1 MSMFNRGRSQFLLLR
16 HDCGCSR
23 KLKSG
28 GHAGW
33 LPHLFTTLTS
43 SLQNHNSQFS
53 ILKFQFLNFQF
64 LIFNFLIFNFLIF
77 NSRFSI
83 LYFQFSILA
92 GFTSPKYFFSNKDW
106 ILPKEKQPM
115 FAKFILMIFQQP
127 DRNVVIVRSRNSIV
141 KLLVSLKEETLLS
154 NKTIYY
160 LVEQRL
166 YAWRAVPSFPQIALC
181 FPSLALRPQPFGQ
194 IL

>member
-1 MSMFNRGRSQFLLLR
+1 MCSFYTFIMSMFNRGRSQFLLLR

-53 ILKFQFLNFQF
+53 ILKFQYLNFQ
-64 LIFNFLIFNFLIF
+64 FLIFNFLIF

-115 FAKFILMIFQQP
+115 FAKFILMILQLRFP
-127 DRNVVIVRSRNSIV
+127 LFWLAISKIITDSVISVHMDRS
-141 KLLVSLKEETLLS
+141 
-154 NKTIYY
+154 
-160 LVEQRL
+160 
-166 YAWRAVPSFPQIALC
+166 
-181 FPSLALRPQPFGQ
+181 
-194 IL
+194 